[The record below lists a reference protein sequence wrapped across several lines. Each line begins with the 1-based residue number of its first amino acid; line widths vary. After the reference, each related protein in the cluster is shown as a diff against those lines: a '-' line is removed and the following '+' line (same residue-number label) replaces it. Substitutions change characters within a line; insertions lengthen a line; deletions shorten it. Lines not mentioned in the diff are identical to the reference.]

1 MVPEHAILSEKEKK
15 ELLTKY
21 DIRPEQL
28 PRILSTDPATQ
39 SIGAKPGQVIKILR
53 KSPTAK
59 LTVAY
64 RLVVESESI
73 GEVSSFAEPS
83 EEFTASSEE

>member
-1 MVPEHAILSEKEKK
+1 MRTEN
-15 ELLTKY
+15 
-21 DIRPEQL
+21 L
-28 PRILSTDPATQ
+28 PRILSTDPASV

-59 LTVAY
+59 YTVAY
-64 RLVVESESI
+64 RLVVESENM

-83 EEFTASSEE
+83 EEFTVSSEEI